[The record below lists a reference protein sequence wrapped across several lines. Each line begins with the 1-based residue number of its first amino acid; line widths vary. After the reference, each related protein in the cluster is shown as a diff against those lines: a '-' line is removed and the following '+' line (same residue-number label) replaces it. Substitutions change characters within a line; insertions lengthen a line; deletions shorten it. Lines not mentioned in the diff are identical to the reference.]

1 MRRFVIIDHPLVQV
15 KLGLLRNRNTPS
27 ADFRRALRETAAL
40 MFFLATA
47 DLPVTPEM
55 VQTPLAPCA
64 SASLTR
70 PLVLAPI
77 LRAGLGLLEGV
88 FDLVADAQI
97 AHIGMYRDE
106 ETLKPVSYY
115 AKVPPDIDAAEV
127 ILLDPMLATGHSAS
141 RRRRGAQGQGRD
153 ARPFSLSGEL
163 PGGHRALPFAA
174 PRRAYLHGGG
184 GRTPRRK
191 RLHRPRLGRRGG
203 SVLRDVSKDLA
214 PCTDDIRGHCQ
225 RFPDRDAIRGGT
237 RGRRCRGL
245 FLGAQPVYSLG
256 HRGGDVLVALRHL
269 LLSHPHR
276 ERTSQALRR

>member
-1 MRRFVIIDHPLVQV
+1 MRRLVIIDHPLVQV

-27 ADFRRALRETAAL
+27 TDFRRALRETAAL

-47 DLPVTPEM
+47 DLPIVAET

-64 SASLTR
+64 SASLQR

-127 ILLDPMLATGHSAS
+127 ILLDPMLATGHSAAAAVTALKGK
-141 RRRRGAQGQGRD
+141 GAAHVRFLCLVSCPAGIEHFHSQHPDVPIYTAAVDERLDENGYIVPGLGD
-153 ARPFSLSGEL
+153 AG
-163 PGGHRALPFAA
+163 
-174 PRRAYLHGGG
+174 
-184 GRTPRRK
+184 
-191 RLHRPRLGRRGG
+191 
-203 SVLRDVSKDLA
+203 D
-214 PCTDDIRGHCQ
+214 
-225 RFPDRDAIRGGT
+225 RFFGT
-237 RGRRCRGL
+237 
-245 FLGAQPVYSLG
+245 
-256 HRGGDVLVALRHL
+256 
-269 LLSHPHR
+269 
-276 ERTSQALRR
+276 